1 MKKILEEND
10 ESKITGILKNMYL
23 EKQTLS
29 ESDIIELKKYDTED
43 YALLGIIGLL
53 INCKARILLG
63 KKQSYDTEIEQMCNE
78 IEIPYY
84 ALEEIAEKYL
94 DDDFSEE
101 PEVVLRKVMLEYP
114 ANRTT

>member
-10 ESKITGILKNMYL
+10 ESEITDILKNMYL
-23 EKQTLS
+23 EKQSLS

-43 YALLGIIGLL
+43 YAFLGIIGLL
-53 INCKARILLG
+53 IESEARILLG
-63 KKQSYDTEIEQMCNE
+63 KKQSYDTEIKSMCDE
-78 IEIPYY
+78 VDVPYSV
-84 ALEEIAEKYL
+84 LEEIAEKYL